1 MTAPFG
7 ASSLHMKSTAGLT
20 NAGCRV
26 GSGSSRSSS
35 RPGTV
40 LVMRVAAP
48 GPRQLT
54 RTLRF
59 APSKAST
66 LASPNMPIFA
76 AP

>member
-1 MTAPFG
+1 MTAPLG

-20 NAGCRV
+20 SAGWRS
-26 GSGSSRSSS
+26 GSGSERSSS

-48 GPRQLT
+48 GPRQFT
-54 RTLRF
+54 RMLRL
-59 APSKAST
+59 APSNAST
-66 LASPNMPIFA
+66 LAKPSIPILA